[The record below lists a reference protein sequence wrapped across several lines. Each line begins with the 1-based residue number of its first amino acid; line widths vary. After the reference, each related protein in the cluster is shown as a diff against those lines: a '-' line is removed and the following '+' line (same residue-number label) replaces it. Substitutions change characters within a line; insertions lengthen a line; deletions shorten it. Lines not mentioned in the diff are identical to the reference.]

1 MTISDLKEE
10 YYFATGTVSTVVRQM
25 ALAGIAIIWIFKV
38 GKDESGGI
46 PFTPAM
52 LVPLRLFILV
62 LVADLLQYAFKSA
75 VWGALQHHYWN
86 KFKDPDKLVEPSR
99 FWNWPT
105 NTLFWVKTALCVFA
119 YYQLF
124 LLVYGSLIIP
134 PAP

>member
-25 ALAGIAIIWIFKV
+25 ALAGIAVIWIFKV
-38 GKDESGGI
+38 GKDTGGI
-46 PFTPAM
+46 TFTPDM

-75 VWGALQHHYWN
+75 VWGIIHHHYWK
-86 KFKDPDKLVEPSR
+86 KFKNADHVVEPSG

-105 NTLFWVKTALCVFA
+105 NILFWAKTALCVFG
-119 YYQLF
+119 YVQLF
-124 LLVYGSLIIP
+124 LLVYGGLFIP
-134 PAP
+134 KQT

>member
-1 MTISDLKEE
+1 MKISDLKEE

-25 ALAGIAIIWIFKV
+25 ALAGIAVIWIFKV
-38 GKDESGGI
+38 GKEESGGI
-46 PFTPAM
+46 QFTPAM

-75 VWGALQHHYWN
+75 VWGSLHHHYWK
-86 KFKDPDKLVEPSR
+86 KFKDPDKTVEISG

-124 LLVYGSLIIP
+124 QLVYGSLFIP
-134 PAP
+134 KT

>member
-10 YYFATGTVSTVVRQM
+10 YYYASGMVSTVVRQM
-25 ALAGIAIIWIFKV
+25 GLAGIAVIWIFKV
-38 GKDESGGI
+38 GKDQSGGI

-75 VWGALQHHYWN
+75 VWGAIHAYYWN
-86 KFKDPDKLVEPSR
+86 KFKDPERTVHPSG

-105 NTLFWVKTALCVFA
+105 DILFWAKTGLCVFA

-124 LLVYGSLIIP
+124 LLVYGSLVIP
-134 PAP
+134 RT

>member
-1 MTISDLKEE
+1 MKIGDLKEE

-38 GKDESGGI
+38 GKEQSGGI
-46 PFTPAM
+46 QFTAAM

-62 LVADLLQYAFKSA
+62 LAADLLQYVFKSA
-75 VWGALQHHYWN
+75 VWGALHHHYWN
-86 KFKDPDKLVEPSR
+86 KFKNADKTVEISG

-105 NTLFWVKTALCVFA
+105 NTLFWLKTAFCIFA

-124 LLVYGSLIIP
+124 QLVYGSLFIP
-134 PAP
+134 KT